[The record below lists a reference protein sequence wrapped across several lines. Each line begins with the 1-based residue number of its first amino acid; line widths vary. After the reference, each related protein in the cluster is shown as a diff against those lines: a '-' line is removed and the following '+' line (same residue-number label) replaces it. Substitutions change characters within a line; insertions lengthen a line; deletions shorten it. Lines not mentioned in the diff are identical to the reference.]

1 MTCCKNGTQFLF
13 LQQIQSG
20 TGLGAV
26 QLKRN
31 RPIVAESIL
40 KALAIRKQ
48 AFSDKN
54 WTTAH
59 TRRGPP

>member
-1 MTCCKNGTQFLF
+1 

-40 KALAIRKQ
+40 RKALAIRKQ